1 MDADLPG
8 RLVAG
13 NTGGVTGKEDYTFS
27 RGYRFRSH
35 HAGIQR
41 PTDGARLS
49 SPPPLY
55 AEVQR
60 RLELFIRDRGLK
72 QTRQRDEIL
81 EVFLGAESHLSVEEL
96 LRLVQ
101 VRMPGVGHATVYRTM
116 KLLVDAGIAHE
127 QQFRDGQLRYE
138 PVIPNEHHDHL
149 ICLDC
154 KRIFEFEDPVIEERQ
169 SQVAATHGLRL
180 RSHRHEIYGSCNNP
194 DSCPHRLAAP

>member
-1 MDADLPG
+1 
-8 RLVAG
+8 
-13 NTGGVTGKEDYTFS
+13 
-27 RGYRFRSH
+27 
-35 HAGIQR
+35 
-41 PTDGARLS
+41 LS
-49 SPPPLY
+49 SPPPVY
-55 AEVQR
+55 PEVQR

-101 VRMPGVGHATVYRTM
+101 ARMPGVGHATVYRTM

-149 ICLDC
+149 INI
-154 KRIFEFEDPVIEERQ
+154 KSREVIEFKSEEIEKLQIEIARKL
-169 SQVAATHGLRL
+169 GYRL
-180 RSHRHEIYGSCNNP
+180 V
-194 DSCPHRLAAP
+194 DHRLELYGVPLTEDEKK

>member
-1 MDADLPG
+1 
-8 RLVAG
+8 
-13 NTGGVTGKEDYTFS
+13 
-27 RGYRFRSH
+27 
-35 HAGIQR
+35 
-41 PTDGARLS
+41 LS